1 MTDSHDQTI
10 PNPGSA
16 PTSAERL
23 PRSMRGYD
31 RSATDALLR
40 ELGAKQAELERDCA
54 SLRAQVAQL
63 EDELV
68 QHRTQEQLIAKTLVE
83 ATNRAAEIEENARR
97 EADVLLEKTHED
109 LRLRT
114 ERAEQLERDRAHAE
128 SQVLR
133 MRRLAQEMQ
142 SGLAGFLTRTIDQL
156 RPQEE
161 RAAPET
167 PQEPGNAGGVAAALD
182 TDLGRELTGHGAD
195 AESLRPA

>member
-1 MTDSHDQTI
+1 MTNSHDQTT

-16 PTSAERL
+16 PTSAEHL
-23 PRSMRGYD
+23 PRRMRGYD

-40 ELGAKQAELERDCA
+40 ELEAKQADLERE
-54 SLRAQVAQL
+54 RREQVAQL

-68 QHRTQEQLIAKTLVE
+68 QHRTQEQLIAKTLLD
-83 ATNRAAEIEENARR
+83 ATNRATEIEENARR
-97 EADVLLEKTHED
+97 EAEILLAKAHED

-133 MRRLAQEMQ
+133 IRRLAQEMQ

-161 RAAPET
+161 RTAPET
-167 PQEPGNAGGVAAALD
+167 HHESGNDGGVAPALD
-182 TDLGRELTGHGAD
+182 TDLEHELSERGSESNVG
-195 AESLRPA
+195 SLRPA